1 MMTKRKEM
9 LAQRIKRERR
19 ELNLAPWQFAPS
31 EVDGRNPYP
40 ASSAGGASWIE
51 AQEMRAEIER
61 RDPHYFDCAKL
72 TSN

>member
-9 LAQRIKRERR
+9 LAERIKRERR

-40 ASSAGGASWIE
+40 AYTAGGTSWAE
-51 AQEMRAEIER
+51 ARAMRDEILL
-61 RDPHYFDCAKL
+61 RDPHYFG
-72 TSN
+72 